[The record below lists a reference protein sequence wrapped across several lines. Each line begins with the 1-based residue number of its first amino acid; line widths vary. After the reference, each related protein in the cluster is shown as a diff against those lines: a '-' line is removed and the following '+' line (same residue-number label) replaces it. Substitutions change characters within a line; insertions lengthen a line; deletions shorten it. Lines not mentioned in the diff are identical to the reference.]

1 MTLVIAVSGK
11 GGVGKTMVS
20 TLLVRWLSDSKAGS
34 ILAIDADPDSNFSES
49 LGVTFKKTIG
59 DIREELIDFKLPP
72 GVEKRTWLEAKIF
85 EITEETENF
94 DLLVMGRPEGPGCYC
109 AINHILRE
117 IIDSAVSAYD
127 FVVIDCEAGLEHLS
141 RRTTQN
147 VDVMI
152 IVSDPSKK
160 SFETVLRI
168 KELIDELKIRIKHVF
183 LILNRVTEK
192 NRNLMEELAKKTN
205 LKVIAEIEE
214 DEVLK
219 EYDLSG
225 KPLYNL
231 PKNSLAYKAM
241 EKVLYVIAD
250 IAENAKNS
258 RNSEK
263 KI

>member
-20 TLLVRWLSDSKAGS
+20 TLLVKWLVNSNAGS
-34 ILAIDADPDSNFSES
+34 ILAIDADPDSNFPES
-49 LGVTFKKTIG
+49 LGVSFRKTIG
-59 DIREELIDFKLPP
+59 DLREELMNLKLPP
-72 GVEKRTWLEAKIF
+72 GVEKRTWLEAKTF
-85 EITEETENF
+85 EITEETDDF

-109 AINHILRE
+109 ALNHILRE
-117 IIDSAVSAYD
+117 IIDSAISAYD

-152 IVSDPSKK
+152 IVADPSKK
-160 SFETVLRI
+160 SFETASRI
-168 KELIDELKIRIKHVF
+168 KEITEEFKIRFRHIF

-192 NRNLMEELAKKTN
+192 NRNLMEESAKKTN
-205 LKVIAEIEE
+205 LKVIAEIGE
-214 DEVLK
+214 DEILK
-219 EYDLSG
+219 EYDVSG

-231 PKNSLAYKAM
+231 PENSSSYKSM
-241 EKVLYVIAD
+241 EEVLHSITE
-250 IAENAKNS
+250 ISET
-258 RNSEK
+258 EK